1 MIHIDKIKT
10 SLSVLVCL
18 GGFSLCGA
26 EANAANIAVTPSTIG
41 AASEI
46 PATASAIPAIS
57 AGTSAISLAT
67 SAMASAK
74 SATELGNA
82 PKAVAQSDTII
93 LSDDEVPF
101 GLQQSEPTEEE
112 TFFENTFLSPLDEDV
127 ELEDKNPFFSDEYY
141 AERLKAIPGPE
152 EFQVYNATVRSYIDR
167 YATKMRRSVSVMLGK
182 YNVYGNIFDDI
193 LDRYELPEVLR
204 FLPVIESGLNP
215 KARSRAG
222 ACGLWQFM
230 AATGKLY
237 GLDVNSWVDERC
249 DPYKATEAAAKMLK
263 HDYDTFGDWSLVLAA
278 YNCGS
283 GAVSRAIARAGGVKD
298 FWAIYPYLP
307 RETRGYVPAFIAA
320 TYIMNNYSQHNIHPR
335 LAVRSLELDT
345 AVVHYDVTM
354 SKIAQVCGASE
365 EEIKSFNPQYR
376 TSLILGSRRRC
387 VIVLPVD
394 MSVRFAG
401 VEDSLYQSSMAA
413 SSAVGS
419 ATDST
424 SVLASTSVSDAGDA
438 LSNDASAR
446 YAKGNSQ
453 SSRSNAR
460 SRSRN
465 SSRSKTITVRKGDTL
480 DKIAKRYGT
489 TVQQL
494 KRANGMR
501 STKIWPGNKLKVK

>member
-1 MIHIDKIKT
+1 M
-10 SLSVLVCL
+10 V
-18 GGFSLCGA
+18 GSLC
-26 EANAANIAVTPSTIG
+26 VC
-41 AASEI
+41 
-46 PATASAIPAIS
+46 
-57 AGTSAISLAT
+57 
-67 SAMASAK
+67 
-74 SATELGNA
+74 
-82 PKAVAQSDTII
+82 AQTQNDTII

-101 GLQQSEPTEEE
+101 GLQQSEPTEED
-112 TFFENTFLSPLDEDV
+112 TYFENTFLSPLDEDV
-127 ELEDKNPFFSDEYY
+127 ELEDINPFFSDEYY

-152 EFQVYNATVRSYIDR
+152 EFHVYNPTVRSYIDR
-167 YATKMRRSVSVMLGK
+167 YTTRMRRSVSMMLGK

-193 LDRYELPEVLR
+193 LDRYELPEALR

-230 AATGKLY
+230 ASTGKLY

-263 HDYDTFGDWSLVLAA
+263 HDYDIFGDWSLVLAA

-298 FWAIYPYLP
+298 FWTIYPYLP

-335 LAVRSLELDT
+335 KAVRPIEMDT

-354 SKIAQVCGASE
+354 SQIAQACGVTE

-376 TSLILGSRRRC
+376 TTLIPGARRRC
-387 VIVLPVD
+387 TIALPIET
-394 MSVRFAG
+394 SVRFAA
-401 VEDSLYQSSMAA
+401 VEDSLYQSGVASASGLAATADSTATLTSTAAANNDEELTNEA
-413 SSAVGS
+413 SS
-419 ATDST
+419 
-424 SVLASTSVSDAGDA
+424 
-438 LSNDASAR
+438 R
-446 YAKGNSQ
+446 YSKSQRQ
-453 SSRSNAR
+453 SSRSKAR
-460 SRSRN
+460 SRSSQ

-480 DKIAKRYGT
+480 DKIAKRNGT
-489 TVQQL
+489 TVEKL

-501 STKIWPGNKLKVK
+501 TSKIWPGNKLKVK